1 MEDVISQNLNGKI
14 QEIRNVNVLP
24 ENKVIPVVKISAS
37 LIKNTQEIFCCG
49 NCLDLQWKKR
59 LFGAGRSWKVKSVLS
74 EHSVSAQ
81 ELWKQVKQVTNPV
94 KTLKLLKI

>member
-37 LIKNTQEIFCCG
+37 LIKI
-49 NCLDLQWKKR
+49 LKKY
-59 LFGAGRSWKVKSVLS
+59 FVA
-74 EHSVSAQ
+74 
-81 ELWKQVKQVTNPV
+81 VTV
-94 KTLKLLKI
+94 